1 MTHGDNRKATG
12 DADVGHGADNKGN
25 ASMKAEDLGAAD
37 VTNKSRME
45 PDKTIGLDQ
54 VKYIVAFACTPK
66 E

>member
-1 MTHGDNRKATG
+1 
-12 DADVGHGADNKGN
+12 
-25 ASMKAEDLGAAD
+25 MKVEDLGAAD

-54 VKYIVAFACTPK
+54 VKYIVAFACSPK